1 MTRVER
7 GVSQSG
13 HVLPGELWGF
23 GVRCCARGAMA
34 QRPDDWSGLLLFFD
48 GVIAAE
54 RNEGFSGSRG
64 LGVEKW
70 GSDNETNNHGF
81 TLNM

>member
-1 MTRVER
+1 
-7 GVSQSG
+7 
-13 HVLPGELWGF
+13 
-23 GVRCCARGAMA
+23 MA
-34 QRPDDWSGLLLFFD
+34 QRRMIGADCCCFD

>member
-1 MTRVER
+1 MLRQGR
-7 GVSQSG
+7 Y
-13 HVLPGELWGF
+13 
-23 GVRCCARGAMA
+23 GATA
-34 QRPDDWSGLLLFFD
+34 DDWSGLLLFFD

-81 TLNM
+81 TLNL